1 VPLLNPTLPSFA
13 RESLIPWD
21 YDSNVYVHPVHTLIS
36 SRKRRTVTILFEWD
50 ESKRQSNLAKHH
62 IDFQDAIRIF
72 KRPTFEKAAR
82 SHEEDRVVAI
92 GLLEDVEIVVVYV
105 IRGKR
110 RRIIS
115 ARRAHRDERQD
126 YAIHLTLPL
135 QRRH

>member
-1 VPLLNPTLPSFA
+1 M
-13 RESLIPWD
+13 
-21 YDSNVYVHPVHTLIS
+21 
-36 SRKRRTVTILFEWD
+36 LFEWD

-62 IDFQDAIRIF
+62 IDFQDALRIF
-72 KRPTFEKAAR
+72 DGPVFEKASR
-82 SHEEDRVVAI
+82 SRGEDRIVAI
-92 GLLEDVEIVVVYV
+92 GLIEDVEIVVVYA

-126 YAIHLTLPL
+126 YANHLTHSL

>member
-1 VPLLNPTLPSFA
+1 M
-13 RESLIPWD
+13 
-21 YDSNVYVHPVHTLIS
+21 
-36 SRKRRTVTILFEWD
+36 LFEWD
-50 ESKRQSNLAKHH
+50 ESKRQSNLVKHH

-72 KRPTFEKAAR
+72 ERPTFEKATR
-82 SHEEDRVVAI
+82 SRGEDRVLAI
-92 GLLEDVEIVVVYV
+92 GLLEDIEIVVVYV

-126 YAIHLTLPL
+126 YANRFTLPR

>member
-1 VPLLNPTLPSFA
+1 M
-13 RESLIPWD
+13 
-21 YDSNVYVHPVHTLIS
+21 
-36 SRKRRTVTILFEWD
+36 LFEWD

-62 IDFQDAIRIF
+62 IDFQDAMRIF
-72 KRPTFEKAAR
+72 DGPVFEKA
-82 SHEEDRVVAI
+82 SHSRGEDRVLAI
-92 GLLEDVEIVVVYV
+92 GLIEEIEVVVVYA

-126 YAIHLTLPL
+126 YANQLTSSL

>member
-1 VPLLNPTLPSFA
+1 M
-13 RESLIPWD
+13 
-21 YDSNVYVHPVHTLIS
+21 
-36 SRKRRTVTILFEWD
+36 LFEWD

-72 KRPTFEKAAR
+72 ERPTFEKAAR
-82 SHEEDRVVAI
+82 SRGEDRVLAI

-115 ARRAHRDERQD
+115 ARRAHRDERKD
-126 YAIHLTLPL
+126 YANHLTLWL

>member
-1 VPLLNPTLPSFA
+1 M
-13 RESLIPWD
+13 
-21 YDSNVYVHPVHTLIS
+21 
-36 SRKRRTVTILFEWD
+36 LFEWD

-62 IDFQDAIRIF
+62 VDFQDALRIF
-72 KRPTFEKAAR
+72 DGPIFEKANR
-82 SHEEDRVVAI
+82 SHGEDRVLAI
-92 GLLEDVEIVVVYV
+92 GLLEGIEIVVVYV

-126 YAIHLTLPL
+126 YANHLTNSL